1 VGEQTSIAWC
11 HHTFN
16 CWWGCSNVSPGCSRC
31 YAHTWAKRTGFDL
44 WGAKGERRTFPEKHW
59 REPLAWNAAAQRAG
73 ERRRVFC
80 ASMADVFED
89 HPALPPERAKL
100 WPLIEAT
107 PWLDWLLLTKRIE
120 NVSGMVP
127 WGESWPENV
136 WIGTSV
142 ENQEWADE
150 RIPILLKV
158 PAIVRFLS
166 VEPMLG
172 PVTLWQVDHDGPDSD
187 CDVCG
192 QEDILKCYY
201 DRGAE
206 GHLKTVYAAD
216 GEPEDEKWCRGILR
230 PYPSVDWV
238 ICGGESGAGARR
250 MDPEWARSL
259 RDTCV
264 YEGVPFLFKQTG
276 TVLAREW
283 GLKDSKGED
292 MAEWPADLQIREW
305 PDPLG
310 VGQGV
315 LL

>member
-1 VGEQTSIAWC
+1 MGEGTTIAWC
-11 HHTFN
+11 DHTFN
-16 CWWGCSNVSPGCSRC
+16 PWWGCANVSPGCVNC

-127 WGESWPENV
+127 WSWGQRGFPENV

-142 ENQEWADE
+142 ENQEWADR
-150 RIPILLKV
+150 RIPILLEL

-166 VEPMLG
+166 CEPLIG
-172 PVTLWQVDHDGPDSD
+172 PVDL
-187 CDVCG
+187 
-192 QEDILKCYY
+192 
-201 DRGAE
+201 
-206 GHLKTVYAAD
+206 GHFL
-216 GEPEDEKWCRGILR
+216 EPGYETQGGDWVET
-230 PYPSVDWV
+230 PSVDWV
-238 ICGGESGAGARR
+238 ICGGESGGHARR
-250 MDPEWARSL
+250 MAPEWARSL
-259 RDTCV
+259 RDQCRPRDLP
-264 YEGVPFLFKQTG
+264 YRFDGVPFLMKQTG
-276 TVLAREW
+276 AVLAREW
-283 GLKDSKGED
+283 KLRDAKGED
-292 MAEWPADLQIREW
+292 MAEWPPDLQIRQW

-310 VGQGV
+310 AAQGT

>member
-1 VGEQTSIAWC
+1 MGEGTTIAWC
-11 HHTFN
+11 DHTFN
-16 CWWGCSNVSPGCSRC
+16 PWWGCANVSPGCSRC
-31 YAHTWAKRTGFDL
+31 YAHTWSKRTGYDL

-127 WGESWPENV
+127 WGDNWPENV
-136 WIGTSV
+136 WLGTSV
-142 ENQEWADE
+142 ENQEWADK
-150 RIPILLKV
+150 RIPILLEL

-166 VEPMLG
+166 VEPLIG
-172 PVTLWQVDHDGPDSD
+172 PVDLGNLSLPDGRVLDCLDGLILDPSD
-187 CDVCG
+187 MGV
-192 QEDILKCYY
+192 
-201 DRGAE
+201 
-206 GHLKTVYAAD
+206 
-216 GEPEDEKWCRGILR
+216 R
-230 PYPSVDWV
+230 PTSHSVDWV
-238 ICGGESGAGARR
+238 IVGGESGHDARH
-250 MDPEWARSL
+250 MDPGWVWPLQYRCQLSK
-259 RDTCV
+259 
-264 YEGVPFLFKQTG
+264 VPFFFKQTG
-276 TVLAREW
+276 AVLAREW
-283 GLKDSKGED
+283 KLRDAKGED
-292 MAEWPADLQIREW
+292 MAEWPVDLQVRQW

-310 VGQGV
+310 VAQGT